1 MLTLA
6 DVIEG
11 VSGQRIT
18 ALASHAVHNVVI
30 DSRQALRGDLFVALP
45 GEHADGHDYVSHAL
59 GRGVLAALVHHDRLS
74 RLEGISVGWIDT
86 RVPIEA
92 PPEGW
97 VTPLLIRVDDTLA
110 ALQRLSAFWRSRFT
124 LPVIGVTGSVGKTT
138 TKEVIAHMLSTRYEV
153 LKSEGNYNN
162 EIGVPLTLLRLRP
175 HHQCAVIEMGMH
187 ALGEI
192 AAYCEWAKPRIG
204 VVTIVAPVHLSRL
217 GSIENIAKAKSELP
231 AALPPE
237 EEGGVAI
244 LNYDDERVRAMAA
257 VTRARP
263 FTYGLNPRADLWAE
277 DIESFGLDGIAFT
290 LRYGRGRWLAK
301 LPLLGRHS
309 VQTALRAAAVGL
321 VMGMDLDEIIESL
334 RTPSTQLRL
343 VMTKGPFNSLVLDDT
358 YNASPESTLAAL
370 NLLAE
375 INEGP
380 RIAVLGDML
389 ELGELE
395 QQAHDEVGCRA
406 GIVAQYVIGVGAR
419 AAWICRAAVECGA
432 ARDRVFH
439 VMTNEEALALLKQI
453 VRERCVILV
462 KGSRGMQMEEIVAGL
477 ANSE

>member
-11 VSGQRIT
+11 ISGQRV
-18 ALASHAVHNVVI
+18 ASLARHTIHNVVI
-30 DSRQALRGDLFVALP
+30 DSRQVLRNDLFVALP

-59 GRGVLAALVHHDRLS
+59 GRGACAALVHHDRLA
-74 RLEGISVGWIDT
+74 RLQGVAAGWLDA
-86 RVPIEA
+86 RLPIEA

-97 VTPLLIRVDDTLA
+97 TIPLLIRVEDTLA
-110 ALQRLSAFWRSRFT
+110 ALQRLSAFWRSRFA

-138 TKEVIAHMLSTRYEV
+138 TKEVIAHMLSARYDV

-175 HHQCAVIEMGMH
+175 HHQCAVIEMGMY

-192 AAYCEWAKPRIG
+192 AAYCQWAKPRIG

-217 GSIENIAKAKSELP
+217 GSIENIAKAKAELP

-257 VTRARP
+257 TTRARP
-263 FTYGLNPRADLWAE
+263 LTYGLNPQADLWAE
-277 DIESFGLDGIAFT
+277 DIESFGLSGIAFT
-290 LRYGRGRWLAK
+290 LRYGRGRWLAR
-301 LPLLGRHS
+301 LPLIGRHS
-309 VQTALRAAAVGL
+309 VHTALRAAAVGL
-321 VMGMDLDEIIESL
+321 VMGMDLDEVIESL
-334 RTPSTQLRL
+334 RTPATQLRM
-343 VMTKGPFNSLVLDDT
+343 VMAKGPFDSLVLDDT

-380 RIAVLGDML
+380 RVAVLGDML

-406 GIVAQYVIGVGAR
+406 GIVAQYVIGVGER

-432 ARDRVFH
+432 PRERVFH
-439 VMTNEEALALLKQI
+439 VMTNEEALTVLRQI
-453 VRERCVILV
+453 VREQCVILV
-462 KGSRGMQMEEIVAGL
+462 KGSRGMQMEEIVSSL
-477 ANSE
+477 TSNE

>member
-1 MLTLA
+1 
-6 DVIEG
+6 
-11 VSGQRIT
+11 
-18 ALASHAVHNVVI
+18 
-30 DSRQALRGDLFVALP
+30 
-45 GEHADGHDYVSHAL
+45 
-59 GRGVLAALVHHDRLS
+59 
-74 RLEGISVGWIDT
+74 
-86 RVPIEA
+86 
-92 PPEGW
+92 
-97 VTPLLIRVDDTLA
+97 
-110 ALQRLSAFWRSRFT
+110 
-124 LPVIGVTGSVGKTT
+124 
-138 TKEVIAHMLSTRYEV
+138 V

-175 HHQCAVIEMGMH
+175 NHQCAVIEMGMH

-192 AAYCEWAKPRIG
+192 AAYCQWAKPRIG

-257 VTRARP
+257 ITRARP
-263 FTYGLNPRADLWAE
+263 FTYGLNPQADLWAE
-277 DIESFGLDGIAFT
+277 DIESFGLDGIVFT

-309 VQTALRAAAVGL
+309 VQTALRAVAVGL
-321 VMGMDLDEIIESL
+321 VMGMDIDEIIESL
-334 RTPSTQLRL
+334 RTPATQLRL
-343 VMTKGPFNSLVLDDT
+343 VVTKGPFNSLVLDDT

-395 QQAHDEVGCRA
+395 QKGHDEVGCRA
-406 GIVAQYVIGVGAR
+406 GIVAQYVIGVGER

-432 ARDRVFH
+432 PRERVFH
-439 VMTNEEALALLKQI
+439 VMTNEEALAVLRQI

-477 ANSE
+477 ANGE

>member
-6 DVIEG
+6 DVVEG
-11 VSGQRIT
+11 VSGQRVES
-18 ALASHAVHNVVI
+18 LARYAVRNVVI
-30 DSRQALRGDLFVALP
+30 DSRQALRDDLFVALP
-45 GEHADGHDYVSHAL
+45 GEHTDGHDYVSHAL
-59 GRGVLAALVHHDRLS
+59 GRGALAALVHHDRLS
-74 RLEGISVGWIDT
+74 RLEGVTAGWLDA
-86 RVPIEA
+86 RAPIEA

-97 VTPLLIRVDDTLA
+97 ITPLLIRVDDTLA

-138 TKEVIAHMLSTRYEV
+138 TKEVIAHMLSARYDV

-162 EIGVPLTLLRLRP
+162 EIGVPLTLLRLRL

-192 AAYCEWAKPRIG
+192 ATYCQWAKPRIG

-257 VTRARP
+257 ITRARP
-263 FTYGLNPRADLWAE
+263 FTYGLNPQADLWAE
-277 DIESFGLDGIAFT
+277 DIKSFGLDGIVFT

-309 VQTALRAAAVGL
+309 VHTALRAAAVGL
-321 VMGMDLDEIIESL
+321 VMGMDIDEIIESL
-334 RTPSTQLRL
+334 RTPATQLRL
-343 VMTKGPFNSLVLDDT
+343 VATKGPFNSLVLDDT

-395 QQAHDEVGCRA
+395 QKGHDEVGCRA
-406 GIVAQYVIGVGAR
+406 GIVAQYVIGVGER

-432 ARDRVFH
+432 PRERVFH
-439 VMTNEEALALLKQI
+439 VMTNEEALAVLRQI

-477 ANSE
+477 ANGE